1 MAEIISHAPPSLTP
15 PFGDLEKNWVIPG
28 LKQCNYCR
36 RKGSNLCTRCKGVFY
51 CSRECQ
57 TKDWSAHKKPC
68 GAIHNALLACK
79 QREKELDEWTRRIY
93 PDLVVDDQYNE
104 QYDSALTMT
113 TITRELLSSA
123 YVSNLKHSKQAI
135 HEGISCYIKMLHNC
149 SSPYVDDNS
158 VNSIADLFLRIG
170 QDQYTYEYIRWYVH
184 YTASE
189 KTRSRMILPL
199 DRSEPL
205 TAYQMKKIPLFV
217 HVLYTLMKIRMYLFA
232 KDRDLV
238 YHLVLYLKQYKPNS
252 ALYKV
257 GCSRDV
263 LGVIR
268 GYMVD
273 PLFLPPSQYAVHDTR
288 GLHEQLIQLLKS
300 GEEKNS
306 RLWKV
311 MISPIRVGIPNT
323 SMETSA
329 MLENFRN
336 TWFVYPAACLFLNS
350 YLTSER

>member
-1 MAEIISHAPPSLTP
+1 MIQLI
-15 PFGDLEKNWVIPG
+15 
-28 LKQCNYCR
+28 
-36 RKGSNLCTRCKGVFY
+36 
-51 CSRECQ
+51 
-57 TKDWSAHKKPC
+57 
-68 GAIHNALLACK
+68 LL
-79 QREKELDEWTRRIY
+79 RIY
-93 PDLVVDDQYNE
+93 F
-104 QYDSALTMT
+104 
-113 TITRELLSSA
+113 
-123 YVSNLKHSKQAI
+123 YVFH
-135 HEGISCYIKMLHNC
+135 
-149 SSPYVDDNS
+149 
-158 VNSIADLFLRIG
+158 IG
-170 QDQYTYEYIRWYVH
+170 QDQYAYEYLRWYVH
-184 YTASE
+184 YSAPDS
-189 KTRSRMILPL
+189 TRRRMILPL

-205 TAYQMKKIPLFV
+205 SAYQMKKIPLFV

-268 GYMVD
+268 SYMVD